1 MNTIPIMI
9 VAALFPEVKLYVA
22 AAAIFF
28 LVLGREI
35 CMDIKDRPGDAVSFM
50 HRFRPAPLA
59 ALGFLLQLV
68 GPLLLAS
75 QIRGRGDVIALLT
88 MAAVL
93 ALSGLFW
100 FKYSR
105 RRLAII
111 VMKLQWFV
119 GLYFLT

>member
-1 MNTIPIMI
+1 
-9 VAALFPEVKLYVA
+9 
-22 AAAIFF
+22 
-28 LVLGREI
+28 
-35 CMDIKDRPGDAVSFM
+35 MDIKDRPGDAVSFM
-50 HRFRPAPLA
+50 HRIRPAPLA
-59 ALGFLLQLV
+59 IVGFLLQLV
-68 GPLLLAS
+68 GLFLLAS
-75 QIRGRGDVIALLT
+75 QIHGQGDIVALLAMT
-88 MAAVL
+88 VVL